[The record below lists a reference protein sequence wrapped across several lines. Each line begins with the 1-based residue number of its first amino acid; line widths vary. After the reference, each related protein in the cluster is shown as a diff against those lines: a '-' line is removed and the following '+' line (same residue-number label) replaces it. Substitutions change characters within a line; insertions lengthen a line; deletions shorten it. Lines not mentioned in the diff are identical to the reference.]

1 MENHNPAAEDRT
13 SSAVAGRKAKGR
25 RKMRRTVSGVMALA
39 LALTGAGFLA
49 NALTLSLIHI

>member
-13 SSAVAGRKAKGR
+13 SSAAAGRKAKGR

-39 LALTGAGFLA
+39 LALTARA
-49 NALTLSLIHI
+49 SWQMP